1 MVQTEL
7 RGLLVNVGKKQAFGK
22 IVVLGHIVSL

>member
-1 MVQTEL
+1 MVQSEL
-7 RGLLVNVGKKQAFGK
+7 CGPPVNVGKKQAFGK